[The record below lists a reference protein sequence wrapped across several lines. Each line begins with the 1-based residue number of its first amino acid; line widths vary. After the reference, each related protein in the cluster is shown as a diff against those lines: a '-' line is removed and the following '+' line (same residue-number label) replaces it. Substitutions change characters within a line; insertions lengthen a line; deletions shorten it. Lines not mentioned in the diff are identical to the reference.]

1 MILKNV
7 KVTSLG
13 RVFRGYNFSLK
24 IFLYSLVLP
33 HAPVLLLCLKKKER
47 KKTPVGYEWVHV
59 NFPFEL
65 LNENHQCVVK
75 KWGLSLTLRPRTFL
89 FFSLLPPRLYR
100 TAYLYL
106 GCSKVGQQQNWKSLS
121 FGFCVVVGREL
132 AEDVK
137 FASLTLFGFLHLLLT
152 SNSFPLLFHIQFEAI
167 I

>member
-7 KVTSLG
+7 KVTSFE
-13 RVFRGYNFSLK
+13 RVFRGYNFSFL

-33 HAPVLLLCLKKKER
+33 MHQYYFCVKKKKK
-47 KKTPVGYEWVHV
+47 KKTPVGYEWVQV

-75 KWGLSLTLRPRTFL
+75 ERGLSLTLRPRTFL

-100 TAYLYL
+100 AAYLYL
-106 GCSKVGQQQNWKSLS
+106 GCSKVGQWQNWKSLS

-137 FASLTLFGFLHLLLT
+137 FASLTFFGFLHLLLT
-152 SNSFPLLFHIQFEAI
+152 SNPFPLLFHIQFEAI